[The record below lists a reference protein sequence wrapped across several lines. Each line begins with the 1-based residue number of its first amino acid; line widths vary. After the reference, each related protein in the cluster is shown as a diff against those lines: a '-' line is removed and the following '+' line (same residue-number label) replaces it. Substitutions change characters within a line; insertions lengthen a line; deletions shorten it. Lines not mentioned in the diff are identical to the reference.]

1 MVETR
6 SMSKSHKIVID
17 ERKNI
22 KITGVNKVISVE
34 PELILLLTELGRLK
48 ITGKDMHIT
57 TLDIDKGMVDITGIV
72 NCMCYTT
79 DKDGGISLKRLF
91 K

>member
-72 NCMCYTT
+72 NCICYTT